1 MEGRKMTKFAAQTIK
16 TLMDDT
22 AHIAGRKARGAK
34 FVVAVEADD
43 GSWFELDAD
52 DQGHAGVL
60 ARNAVDAM
68 SARGASCWR
77 VMDGR
82 YLGRAFYSCFEAIDM
97 AEAV

>member
-1 MEGRKMTKFAAQTIK
+1 MTKFAALTIDTIK
-16 TLMDDT
+16 NGS
-22 AHIAGRKARGAK
+22 AYIEGRKARGAK

-43 GSWFELDAD
+43 GSWFELDAT

-60 ARNAVDAM
+60 ARNAVEAM

-82 YLGRAFYSCFEAIDM
+82 YLGRSFYACYEAHDF